1 MSEEREGANKLR
13 VRTIRKPIDS
23 EFSNLEFGKK
33 PPQAIELEEAVL
45 GAMMLEKDAITEIT
59 DVLRPESFYLPKH
72 QIICAAI
79 YELYGETEPVDI
91 LTVTQRLKKQGLLE
105 EAGGAHY
112 ISQLTTNIASAA
124 NVEFH
129 AKIVAQ
135 KFIQRELIRVSN
147 IIVKDAYEET
157 TDVFELLDKAEQN
170 LFAIAEQNLSSS
182 TKKMNDLWKKSI
194 QQIQELRDKED
205 GLTGIPTGFSGFDR
219 LTSGWQKSDLVILA
233 ARPGM
238 GKTSFVLTVARN
250 AAIDFDMPVA
260 FFSLEMSAVQLT
272 TRLISSEAELT
283 SEKLRKGELEE
294 HEWQQLHHKT
304 KRLSEAKLFIDDSP
318 ALNIFELRAKCR
330 RLKAQH
336 DIQMVIIDYLQL
348 MSGQGGNGKQFGNRE
363 QEISNISR
371 GLKGIAKELSIP
383 VIALSQLNRSVETR
397 SGTKRPQLADL
408 RESGAIE
415 QDADMVIFLYRPEYY
430 QFEEF
435 EDGTPTKDMAEIMV
449 AKHRNGATADIK
461 AKFIGKFTKFEDY
474 DEGFGMN
481 SPLPEGLPP
490 EGNFRTMGSRMND
503 DKNPFPESNEDSSAL
518 EDDDNPLF

>member
-1 MSEEREGANKLR
+1 MSEEKDLSNKLR
-13 VRTIRKPIDS
+13 SRAMRMPIGNELTQMDI
-23 EFSNLEFGKK
+23 GKK

-45 GAMMLEKDAITEIT
+45 GAIMLEKEAITAIVE
-59 DVLRPESFYLPKH
+59 VLRSESFYLPKH
-72 QIICAAI
+72 QLICAAA
-79 YELYGETEPVDI
+79 YELYSETEPVDI
-91 LTVTQRLKKQGLLE
+91 LTVIQRLKKQGVLE

-112 ISQLTTNIASAA
+112 ISQLTSKIASAA

-129 AKIVAQ
+129 ARIVAQ
-135 KFIQRELIRVSN
+135 KYIQRELIRVSN
-147 IIVKDAYEET
+147 IIIKDSYEET

-170 LFAIAEQNLSSS
+170 LFAIGEQNLSSS
-182 TKKMNDLWKKSI
+182 TKKMSDLWRKSI
-194 QQIQELRDKED
+194 EAIQNLREKED

-250 AAIDFDMPVA
+250 AAVDFNMPVA

-283 SEKLRKGELEE
+283 SEKLRKGDLEE

-304 KRLSEAKLFIDDSP
+304 KKLSEAKLFIDDSP

-330 RLKAQH
+330 RLKSQH
-336 DIQMVIIDYLQL
+336 DIQLIIIDYLQL

-371 GLKGIAKELSIP
+371 GLKGIAKELNVP
-383 VIALSQLNRSVETR
+383 VIGLSQLNRSVETR
-397 SGTKRPQLADL
+397 AGAKRPQLADL

-430 QFEEF
+430 KLDEF
-435 EDGTPTKDMAEIMV
+435 EDGTPTKDMAEIMI

-461 AKFIGKFTKFEDY
+461 AKFIGMYTKFEDY
-474 DEGFGMN
+474 EENFSMPN
-481 SPLPEGLPP
+481 NLPDGLPD
-490 EGNFRTMGSRMND
+490 GNFKTMGSRMNEE
-503 DKNPFPESNEDSSAL
+503 KNDFPEPPSDNNNDSD
-518 EDDDNPLF
+518 EEDNPLF

>member
-1 MSEEREGANKLR
+1 MPEEKDLGNKLR
-13 VRTIRKPIDS
+13 SRTLRIPLGNELSQLDI
-23 EFSNLEFGKK
+23 GKK

-45 GAMMLEKDAITEIT
+45 GAIMLEKEAITAIVEI
-59 DVLRPESFYLPKH
+59 LRPESFYLPKH
-72 QIICAAI
+72 QLICSAVF
-79 YELYGETEPVDI
+79 ELYSETEPVDI
-91 LTVTQRLKKQGLLE
+91 LTVIQRLKKQGVLE

-112 ISQLTTNIASAA
+112 ISQLTSNIASSA

-129 AKIVAQ
+129 ARIIAQ
-135 KFIQRELIRVSN
+135 KYIQRELIRVSN
-147 IIVKDAYEET
+147 SIIKDSYEET

-170 LFAIAEQNLSSS
+170 LFAIGEQNLNSS
-182 TKKMNDLWKKSI
+182 TKKMSDLWRKSI
-194 QQIQELRDKED
+194 ESIQELREKED
-205 GLTGIPTGFSGFDR
+205 GLTGIPTGFSAFDR

-304 KRLSEAKLFIDDSP
+304 KKLSEAKLFIDDSP

-330 RLKAQH
+330 RLKSQH
-336 DIQMVIIDYLQL
+336 DIQLIIIDYLQL

-371 GLKGIAKELSIP
+371 GLKGIAKELNVP
-383 VIALSQLNRSVETR
+383 VIGLSQLNRSVETR
-397 SGTKRPQLADL
+397 AGTKRPQLADL

-430 QFEEF
+430 KYEEF

-449 AKHRNGATADIK
+449 AKHRNGATADIRT
-461 AKFIGKFTKFEDY
+461 KFIGKYTKFADIEDNFSIP
-474 DEGFGMN
+474 DELAG
-481 SPLPEGLPP
+481 
-490 EGNFRTMGSRMND
+490 GNFRTMESRMND
-503 DKNPFPESNEDSSAL
+503 ENNSSFPETPSDNNE
-518 EDDDNPLF
+518 EEFDDENPLF